1 MKIQT
6 SIGTFVL
13 ISCLA
18 VCLGGDELY
27 SILGVRRTA
36 SQKDIKQAYKKLA
49 REL

>member
-1 MKIQT
+1 MKIQA

-18 VCLGGDELY
+18 VCLRGDELY